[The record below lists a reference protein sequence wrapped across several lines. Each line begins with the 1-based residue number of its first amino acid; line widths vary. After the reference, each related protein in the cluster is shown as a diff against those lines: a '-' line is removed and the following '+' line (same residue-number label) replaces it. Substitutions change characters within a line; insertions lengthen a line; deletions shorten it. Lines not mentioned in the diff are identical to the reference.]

1 MKKQHIIILVVSVL
15 LIAWLFNLLFTA
27 LMLFVVIGIGYL
39 YALQYKHLW
48 KDAGEIF
55 KDLKKKKK
63 QMNKLSIIL

>member
-48 KDAGEIF
+48 KDAG
-55 KDLKKKKK
+55 
-63 QMNKLSIIL
+63 